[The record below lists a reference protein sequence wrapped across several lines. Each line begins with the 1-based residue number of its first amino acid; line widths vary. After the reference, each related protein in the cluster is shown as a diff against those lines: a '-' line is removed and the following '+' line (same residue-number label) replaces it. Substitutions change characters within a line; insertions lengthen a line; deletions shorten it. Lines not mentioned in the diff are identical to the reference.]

1 MDFDLERY
9 EAVMARALG
18 ALDPWASLQ
27 EALGD
32 PSLPANLREAL
43 ACVEEDGLRISGLL
57 VAKLRFER
65 LTNGSTVLA
74 RWFEED
80 PQGFTAAFRRYHAS
94 VPSTALFPSD
104 EVAGFERWR
113 RG

>member
-1 MDFDLERY
+1 MGFDLERY
-9 EAVMARALG
+9 EALMARALG

-27 EALGD
+27 EALAD
-32 PSLPANLREAL
+32 QSLPADLRAAL
-43 ACVEEDGLRISGLL
+43 AGVDEDGLRVSGLL

-65 LTNGSTVLA
+65 LVNGSSELA

-80 PQGFTAAFRRYHAS
+80 AQGFTAAFRRYHAG

-104 EVAGFERWR
+104 EVASFERWR